1 MQDEGKTSG
10 IDGSYS
16 LWSEKQ
22 DHVQKKT
29 REEAQK
35 NHVATLWLW
44 ISQSALPK
52 LLLFTGKEI
61 GGSSAYQIE
70 QNGSLISKED
80 IFFILM

>member
-1 MQDEGKTSG
+1 MDHILCEVKSRITCKKKQ
-10 IDGSYS
+10 
-16 LWSEKQ
+16 EK
-22 DHVQKKT
+22 KPK
-29 REEAQK
+29 K

-44 ISQSALPK
+44 ISPSALPK